1 MGLLAPVRRALRLA
15 FEGRDLGW
23 SLVAWGWYIA
33 GEQGLDIAL
42 VVYAYDEGGVRATGV
57 LVLFRSLVS
66 AITAPFTAGLG
77 DRYPRRGVLVV
88 TAVTTGTLVAAMG
101 AAVVAGVS
109 HWWVYGLAILSAVAI
124 PVYRPVQAAM
134 LPRLALTPAQLT
146 AGNVVVSML
155 EGFGN
160 LAGPLIAGGLFL
172 MAEPSAAFLALAA
185 FSLLAAIAASRIAA
199 PQPADG
205 AIRRARG
212 RDLLA
217 GFITAVENA
226 DVRVLMGTFTVS
238 MLVWGA
244 FFQVLLVAVAVQRL
258 GDHSGS
264 AGVLA
269 SAAGVGAILGAAFS
283 AGLVGR
289 RHLVPAMVVSVAAWS
304 AALIALALTTA
315 PAVAYAMVIVPG
327 AGLVVMDVVTF
338 TLLQRAA
345 DDEVLARVF
354 GVLES
359 LMRAAIGLGAVGVA
373 ILASRVSLSTTLI
386 TVAALQPLGLLVVA
400 NGLRRVDRLA
410 GADPRRI
417 EVLRSIEVF
426 SYLTAAGLE
435 RIAAHLQPIR
445 VKRGEVLIQEG
456 DCGDQVILI
465 DDGAVE
471 VRKHGTHVADLGA
484 GSLVGEIALI
494 RDVPRTATVTA
505 TTDCDLYAL
514 GRDEFLRAVSGETP
528 AARETSAL
536 IETRLNDLDSLTPTP
551 EG

>member
-1 MGLLAPVRRALRLA
+1 
-15 FEGRDLGW
+15 
-23 SLVAWGWYIA
+23 
-33 GEQGLDIAL
+33 
-42 VVYAYDEGGVRATGV
+42 VVYAYDDGGVRATGV
-57 LVLFRSLVS
+57 LVLVRSLVS
-66 AITAPFTAGLG
+66 AVTAPFTAGLG
-77 DRYPRRGVLVV
+77 DRFPRRRVLVV
-88 TAVTTGTLVAAMG
+88 TAVTTGSLVSAMG
-101 AAVVAGVS
+101 LAVAFGLS
-109 HWWVYGLAILSAVAI
+109 HWWVYGLAVLSAVAI
-124 PVYRPVQAAM
+124 PVYRPVQAAL
-134 LPRLALTPAQLT
+134 LPQLAMTPAQLT

-160 LAGPLIAGGLFL
+160 LAGPLLAGGLFL

-185 FSLLAAIAASRIAA
+185 FSLLAAIAVSRIAT
-199 PQPADG
+199 PQPAGG
-205 AIRRARG
+205 AIERTRG
-212 RDLLA
+212 RELLA
-217 GFITAVENA
+217 GFTTAIDNA

-258 GDHSGS
+258 GDGSGS

-269 SAAGVGAILGAAFS
+269 SAAGVGAIVGAAFS

-289 RHLVPAMVVSVAAWS
+289 RHLVPAMVVSIAAWS
-304 AALIALALTTA
+304 AALVALALTTA
-315 PAVAYAMVIVPG
+315 TAIAYAMVIVPG

-345 DDEVLARVF
+345 DDVVLARVF

-373 ILASRVSLSTTLI
+373 ILASHVSLSTTLI
-386 TVAALQPLGLLVVA
+386 IVAALQPLGLLVVA

-417 EVLRSIEVF
+417 ELLRSIEVF

-435 RIAAHLQPIR
+435 RIASHLQPIKIR
-445 VKRGEVLIQEG
+445 RGDVLIREG
-456 DCGDQVILI
+456 DRGDHVFLV

-471 VRKHGTHVADLGA
+471 IRKHGTHVTDLGA

-494 RDVPRTATVTA
+494 RDVPRTATVIA
-505 TTDCDLYAL
+505 ATDCDLYAL
-514 GRDEFLRAVSGETP
+514 GRDEFLRAVGGETLT
-528 AARETSAL
+528 ARETSAL
-536 IETRLNDLDSLTPTP
+536 METRLKDLDTLTATP
-551 EG
+551 RS